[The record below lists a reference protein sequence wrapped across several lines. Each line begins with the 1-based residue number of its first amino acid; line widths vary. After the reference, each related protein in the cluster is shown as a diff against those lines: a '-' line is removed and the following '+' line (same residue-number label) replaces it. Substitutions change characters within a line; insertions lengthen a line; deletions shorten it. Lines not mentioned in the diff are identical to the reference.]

1 MACKPV
7 LTSKSGKYYAVY
19 DMISK
24 EAIMMVYLPAE
35 QVHMCVGCN
44 SQDVCGVHIPMGF
57 DEKMTVDEYKQYG
70 LTITVH

>member
-1 MACKPV
+1 MACEPV
-7 LTSKSGKYYAVY
+7 LTSKSGKYYTVF

-24 EAIMMVYLPAE
+24 EMIMAVYLPAE
-35 QVHMCVGCN
+35 QVEMCVKCN

-57 DEKMTVDEYKQYG
+57 DETITIEQYKKFG